1 MGSNQADL
9 GNFFNPGSIAIVG
22 VSSKADAFGGGMFL
36 RRFRDASFGGALYP
50 IHPKADEIEGF
61 RAYPNLS
68 SLPEVPEL
76 VILAVKAEG
85 VPPIL
90 EECARVGARHIH
102 IFASGFSEIG
112 TREGAELEERIAAL
126 RELTESGAPEAEEI
140 ETQIRTLEEQADDLQ
155 RELYAD
161 LDVWKK
167 VQLSRH
173 PDRPY
178 MLDYTGMLF
187 EDFVELHGDR
197 AFRDDPAII
206 SGFAR
211 FDDDIVAVVG
221 HQKGRTAKDKA
232 LRNFGMAHPE
242 GYRKAIRVMK
252 LAEQAGRPIF
262 TFIDTP
268 GAYPGLGAEER
279 GQAEAIGHSIDVMSQ
294 LRVPIISTVLG
305 EGGSGGALAIGVAN
319 RVLMLEYATYSV
331 ITPEGCAS
339 ILWRDGARA
348 PDAAE
353 QLKLL
358 ARDAKRLAIIDDV
371 VAEPA
376 SGAHRK
382 PRVAAAALREALR
395 ANLSEL
401 QSLSG
406 DELVAQRYQ
415 RFRALGS
422 WQ

>member
-1 MGSNQADL
+1 MAHLD
-9 GNFFNPGSIAIVG
+9 FEAP
-22 VSSKADAFGGGMFL
+22 
-36 RRFRDASFGGALYP
+36 
-50 IHPKADEIEGF
+50 
-61 RAYPNLS
+61 
-68 SLPEVPEL
+68 L
-76 VILAVKAEG
+76 V
-85 VPPIL
+85 
-90 EECARVGARHIH
+90 
-102 IFASGFSEIG
+102 
-112 TREGAELEERIAAL
+112 ELEERIAAL
-126 RELTESGAPEAEEI
+126 RALTESGAPEAEEI
-140 ETQIRTLEEQADDLQ
+140 EAQIQSLEAQADRLQ

-178 MLDYTGMLF
+178 LRDYIAELF
-187 EDFVELHGDR
+187 DSFIELHGDR
-197 AFRDDPAII
+197 LFRDDPAII

-211 FDDDIVAVVG
+211 FEDEIVAIVG

-232 LRNFGMAHPE
+232 QRNFGMAHPE
-242 GYRKAIRVMK
+242 GYRKAIRVMT
-252 LAEQAGRPIF
+252 LAEQAGRPLL

-279 GQAEAIGHSIDVMSQ
+279 GQAEAIGRAIETMSQ
-294 LRVPIISTVLG
+294 LKVPIVSTVLG

-348 PDAAE
+348 ADAAK

-358 ARDAKRLAIIDDV
+358 ARDAKALGVIDEV
-371 VAEPA
+371 VPEPA

-382 PRVAAAALREALR
+382 PKVAADALRQALRRQLEDLRPFGPEALV
-395 ANLSEL
+395 
-401 QSLSG
+401 G
-406 DELVAQRYQ
+406 QRYQ
-415 RFRALGS
+415 RFRALGAWS
-422 WQ
+422 